1 MTTVAERKEQL
12 LARKQELQEK
22 LQEIEN
28 LLDQPAPADDEE
40 RALERED
47 DEVLERLG
55 QSGLHEIQMID
66 AALGRVEEGTYGECA
81 KCGED
86 IAEERLDLLPYTP
99 LCRHCAA

>member
-1 MTTVAERKEQL
+1 MTSVAARKEQL
-12 LARKQELQEK
+12 LARKEELHAK
-22 LQEIEN
+22 LQEIEEQ
-28 LLDQPAPADDEE
+28 LDKPAPADDEE

-66 AALGRVEEGTYGECA
+66 AALGRVEDGTYGECA

-86 IAEERLDLLPYTP
+86 IAEERLNLLPYTP
-99 LCRHCAA
+99 LCRNCAA